1 MPTADDLVG
10 RRGEYGQQLV
20 DCLVDSGRVG
30 VKVATPL
37 LARTAGDRRLQEAE
51 DVARGELGMAPL
63 KRLGE
68 ALRVRLVEQPLE
80 LGIPGGASDR
90 VAEVVA
96 ADCDIGW

>member
-1 MPTADDLVG
+1 
-10 RRGEYGQQLV
+10 
-20 DCLVDSGRVG
+20 
-30 VKVATPL
+30 
-37 LARTAGDRRLQEAE
+37 
-51 DVARGELGMAPL
+51 MAPL